1 MNDVLNVEVKV
12 KDVDRT
18 FYVKIDTIKNSCTIY
33 TVFDEPKYDHHIETE
48 SSLLVDL
55 VNELK
60 DVEVDGKV
68 IDGNKALELTVNDRF
83 PDVLKG
89 IIRSIG
95 KKNLFLT
102 ITSLFSKL
110 KKKLKTDIPINRII
124 KLIMSETV
132 DLDAWNL
139 EIIKEKKD
147 A

>member
-1 MNDVLNVEVKV
+1 MNDVLNVEVRV

-60 DVEVDGKV
+60 DVEVDGKI
-68 IDGNKALELTVNDRF
+68 IDGNKALELTENDRF

>member
-60 DVEVDGKV
+60 DVEVDGKI
-68 IDGNKALELTVNDRF
+68 IDGNKALELTENDRF

-110 KKKLKTDIPINRII
+110 KKKLRTDIPINRII

-132 DLDAWNL
+132 DLNAWNL